1 MAVKQAAVASEC
13 ARKEAS
19 TMSENWVLKEGEAV
33 ELLALLITSARI
45 QMEEP
50 AHYGP
55 LRLLT
60 AAERLSSMIAE
71 RSSEASLEFLTENI
85 ERIPEMHMVMSDVD
99 MYSAALDERCRAV
112 AACLL
117 RHSSISEEPE

>member
-1 MAVKQAAVASEC
+1 MA
-13 ARKEAS
+13 
-19 TMSENWVLKEGEAV
+19 ENWVLKEDEAV

-45 QMEEP
+45 QIDEP

-60 AAERLSSMIAE
+60 ATERLSGMILE
-71 RSSEASLEFLTENI
+71 RSSEKSRDFLQENI
-85 ERIPEMHMVMSDVD
+85 KQIPEMHMAMSDVET
-99 MYSAALDERCRAV
+99 YTAGLDERCRAV

-117 RHSSISEEPE
+117 RHSSLTED

>member
-1 MAVKQAAVASEC
+1 
-13 ARKEAS
+13 
-19 TMSENWVLKEGEAV
+19 MSENWVLTEAEAI

-60 AAERLSSMIAE
+60 ATERLSAIALE
-71 RSSEASLEFLTENI
+71 RSSDQSRAFLQDAI
-85 ERIPEMHMVMSDVD
+85 ERIPAMHMAMSDVES
-99 MYSAALDERCRAV
+99 YTASLDHLSRAV
-112 AACLL
+112 AGCLL
-117 RHSSISEEPE
+117 RHSCLEDSPA

>member
-1 MAVKQAAVASEC
+1 
-13 ARKEAS
+13 
-19 TMSENWVLKEGEAV
+19 MSENWVLKEDEAI

-60 AAERLSSMIAE
+60 ATERLSGLIVE
-71 RSSEASLEFLTENI
+71 RASEKSRGFLQDNI
-85 ERIPEMHMVMSDVD
+85 GRIPEMHMAMSEVEEYTAGLD
-99 MYSAALDERCRAV
+99 ALCSDV

-117 RHSSISEEPE
+117 RHSKFAEDDK

>member
-1 MAVKQAAVASEC
+1 
-13 ARKEAS
+13 
-19 TMSENWVLKEGEAV
+19 MSDNWVLKEDEAV

-45 QMEEP
+45 QMDEP

-60 AAERLSSMIAE
+60 ATERLSSTILE
-71 RSSEASLEFLTENI
+71 RASDKSRAFLQENT
-85 ERIPEMHMVMSDVD
+85 ERIPEMHMAMSDVET
-99 MYSAALDERCRAV
+99 YTAALDERCRAV

-117 RHSSISEEPE
+117 RHSAQTEGES

>member
-1 MAVKQAAVASEC
+1 
-13 ARKEAS
+13 
-19 TMSENWVLKEGEAV
+19 MSENWVLKEDEAL

-60 AAERLSSMIAE
+60 ATERLSAMMLE
-71 RSSEASLEFLTENI
+71 RSSKKSRGFLEENI
-85 ERIPEMHMVMSDVD
+85 ERIPEMHMAMSDIET
-99 MYSAALDERCRAV
+99 YTAALDERCRAV
-112 AACLL
+112 ATCLL
-117 RHSSISEEPE
+117 RHSTLSEGE

>member
-1 MAVKQAAVASEC
+1 
-13 ARKEAS
+13 
-19 TMSENWVLKEGEAV
+19 MSENWVLKEEEAV

-60 AAERLSSMIAE
+60 ATERLSAMIVE
-71 RSSEASLEFLTENI
+71 RASENSRAFLQENVD
-85 ERIPEMHMVMSDVD
+85 RIPDMHMAMSDGEA
-99 MYSAALDERCRAV
+99 YIAALDERCRAV

-117 RHSSISEEPE
+117 RHNCPPEEE

>member
-1 MAVKQAAVASEC
+1 
-13 ARKEAS
+13 
-19 TMSENWVLKEGEAV
+19 MSENWVLKEDEAV

-45 QMEEP
+45 QMDEP

-60 AAERLSSMIAE
+60 ATERLSSMILE
-71 RSSEASLEFLTENI
+71 RSSNKSRAFLQENT
-85 ERIPEMHMVMSDVD
+85 ERIPEMHMAMSDVEA
-99 MYSAALDERCRAV
+99 YAAGLDERCRAV

-117 RHSSISEEPE
+117 RQSRLSEGG

>member
-1 MAVKQAAVASEC
+1 
-13 ARKEAS
+13 
-19 TMSENWVLKEGEAV
+19 MSENWVLTETEAI

-60 AAERLSSMIAE
+60 AAERLGAMTLE
-71 RSSEASLEFLTENI
+71 RSSDKSRAFLQDAV
-85 ERIPEMHMVMSDVD
+85 ERIPTMHMAMSDVEN
-99 MYSAALDERCRAV
+99 YTASLDHLSRAV
-112 AACLL
+112 ASCLL
-117 RHSSISEEPE
+117 RHSHLEDSPA

>member
-1 MAVKQAAVASEC
+1 ME
-13 ARKEAS
+13 R
-19 TMSENWVLKEGEAV
+19 ENWVLKEAEAI

-45 QMEEP
+45 QLDEP

-60 AAERLSSMIAE
+60 ATERLSSAIVE
-71 RSSEASLEFLTENI
+71 RASEQSRGFLQGNI
-85 ERIPEMHMVMSDVD
+85 ERIPELNMQMSDVD
-99 MYSAALDERCRAV
+99 AYKSELDALCREV

-117 RHSSISEEPE
+117 RHSDLPGPSS

>member
-1 MAVKQAAVASEC
+1 
-13 ARKEAS
+13 
-19 TMSENWVLKEGEAV
+19 MSENWVLKEDEAV

-45 QMEEP
+45 QLDEP

-60 AAERLSSMIAE
+60 ATERLSGMIRE
-71 RSSEASLEFLTENI
+71 RSSDKSRAFLQENI
-85 ERIPEMHMVMSDVD
+85 ERVPEMRMAMSDVES
-99 MYSAALDERCRAV
+99 YTAALDERCRAV

-117 RHSSISEEPE
+117 RHSAQAEGES

>member
-1 MAVKQAAVASEC
+1 
-13 ARKEAS
+13 
-19 TMSENWVLKEGEAV
+19 MSENWVLTEAEAI

-60 AAERLSSMIAE
+60 ATERLSAMVLE
-71 RSSEASLEFLTENI
+71 RSSDKSRAFLQDAI
-85 ERIPEMHMVMSDVD
+85 ERIPAMHMAMSDVES
-99 MYSAALDERCRAV
+99 YTTSLDHLSRAV
-112 AACLL
+112 AGCLL
-117 RHSSISEEPE
+117 RHSCLEDDPA

>member
-1 MAVKQAAVASEC
+1 
-13 ARKEAS
+13 
-19 TMSENWVLKEGEAV
+19 MSENWVLKEDEAV

-45 QMEEP
+45 QIDEP

-60 AAERLSSMIAE
+60 ATERLSGMMLE
-71 RSSEASLEFLTENI
+71 RASDKSRAFLQENI
-85 ERIPEMHMVMSDVD
+85 ERIPEMRMAMSDVES
-99 MYSAALDERCRAV
+99 YAAGLDEHCRAV

-117 RHSSISEEPE
+117 RHSAQAEGES